1 MFQKNELRTKTA
13 DYHIHKPLI
22 IKQENPLV
30 S

>member
-22 IKQENPLV
+22 IKQ
-30 S
+30 